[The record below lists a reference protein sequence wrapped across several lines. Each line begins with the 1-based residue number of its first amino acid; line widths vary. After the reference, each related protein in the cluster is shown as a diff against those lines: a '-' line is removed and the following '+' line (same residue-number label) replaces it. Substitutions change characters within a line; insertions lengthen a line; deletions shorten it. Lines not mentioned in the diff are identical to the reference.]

1 MLSKVYRLSY
11 SDFLNKEVYG
21 RIEPAN
27 YLLAMMVL
35 LGSRTPKL
43 YYPIISAIQR
53 LFSYNFISAN
63 EDLWGS
69 LKLLK

>member
-1 MLSKVYRLSY
+1 M
-11 SDFLNKEVYG
+11 
-21 RIEPAN
+21 I
-27 YLLAMMVL
+27 VL